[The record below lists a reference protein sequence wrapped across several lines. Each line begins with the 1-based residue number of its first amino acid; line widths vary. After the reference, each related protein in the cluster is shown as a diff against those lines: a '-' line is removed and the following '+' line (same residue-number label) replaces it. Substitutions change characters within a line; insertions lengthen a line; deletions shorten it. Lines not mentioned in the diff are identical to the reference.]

1 MSFENK
7 VGKLKEAIKNSGGF
21 DKFVQHM
28 LPKLLNAKEGEKP
41 LMQPE
46 DFSIKELFEAVNT
59 SQFPIIT
66 GTLVSKKVIQG
77 FTEYPGIADQLV
89 TKFTSKLKT
98 DTIPGAFLKGDLE
111 DIPEGGG
118 YPHSGDIEE
127 FFVTISGAKRG
138 EILDITDEAIRF
150 DQTGLIM
157 LKASKFGQR
166 AAKDREKSVIYTIL
180 DATVD
185 GKNYHAYY
193 PGGTRTALYRTS
205 NGASGNVGGGVLY
218 KNAITDALADYTD
231 LDAAEAVFDD
241 VMDENGDPIDVMQDT
256 MILLTARA
264 LKGTATRLTRNQMM
278 PLNSGSSVGYHE
290 TNPYYQLKTLFSP
303 WIDKANGSAYWY
315 YGNFKKQ
322 FLEKVVIPLQVLTRR
337 DDKNDAAW
345 ERDVIAQYKVRR
357 FSKVGAIDHRYV
369 VESTGAG

>member
-7 VGKLKEAIKNSGGF
+7 VGKLKEVISNSGGF
-21 DKFVQHM
+21 DKFMATM
-28 LPKLLNAKEGEKP
+28 LPKLIDAKKDEKP
-41 LMQPE
+41 LMKPE
-46 DFSIKELFEAVNT
+46 DFSLKELYEAVNT

-66 GTLVSKKVIQG
+66 GELLSKKVMQG
-77 FTEYPGIADQLV
+77 FNEYPGIADQLV

-127 FFVTISGAKRG
+127 FYVTIGGAKRG

-166 AAKDREKSVIYTIL
+166 AAKDREKSVIYTIM

-185 GKNYHAYY
+185 GKNYYAYY
-193 PGGTRTALYRTS
+193 PAGTRTALFRSS
-205 NGASGNVGGGVLY
+205 NGTSSGVGGGVLY
-218 KNAITDALADYTD
+218 ANQITNVLAEYTD
-231 LDAAEAVFDD
+231 LDAAEALFTLI
-241 VMDENGDPIDVMQDT
+241 MDENADPIDVMSSN
-256 MILLTARA
+256 MILLTSRS
-264 LKGTATRLTRNQMM
+264 LKGTASRLTRNQVL
-278 PLNSGSSVGYHE
+278 PAISGTSIGMRE
-290 TNPYYQLKTLFSP
+290 DNPYYQLKTLFSP
-303 WIDKANGSAYWY
+303 WIDKGNSGLFWY
-315 YGNFKKQ
+315 YGDFKRQ
-322 FLEKVVIPLQVLTRR
+322 YLEKVVIPLQILTRK
-337 DDKNDAAW
+337 DDKNEAAW

-357 FSKVGAIDHRYV
+357 FSKVGSIDHRYV